1 MQESVCFQGE
11 AKAPTSLE
19 PPRTLDRLSLPL
31 RHAGGETKVLV
42 NQKLKPKGD
51 APSHVMGTF
60 EFAAGKEGRVEIAN
74 AGTDGHVIVDAVQ
87 WLPTKR

>member
-1 MQESVCFQGE
+1 
-11 AKAPTSLE
+11 
-19 PPRTLDRLSLPL
+19 
-31 RHAGGETKVLV
+31 V

-87 WLPTKR
+87 WLPVKR